1 MPGAGGWKLNDVF
14 GVDVLGAVG
23 TLVEILG
30 DLSRGIAGF
39 LNSNCRSVMAG
50 AGGGG
55 MLVTLV
61 TLGGDGSLAASGG
74 GVTGCFG
81 AVSAVSSPTCNTN
94 PLEEM
99 SERRL
104 VLVDPDL
111 CGLVSIGT
119 MVDSLAMS
127 KKILR

>member
-1 MPGAGGWKLNDVF
+1 MLDGLRMLDVELLTMRVLPSAGGWKLNDAF
-14 GVDVLGAVG
+14 GVDVLGTVG

-30 DLSRGIAGF
+30 GLSRGIAGF
-39 LNSNCRSVMAG
+39 LNSNCGSVMAG

-81 AVSAVSSPTCNTN
+81 AEIEFEYFEY
-94 PLEEM
+94 L
-99 SERRL
+99 L
-104 VLVDPDL
+104 
-111 CGLVSIGT
+111 SI
-119 MVDSLAMS
+119 
-127 KKILR
+127 KI